1 MVIEIPKIA
10 CVLVHGRS
18 HETAAAFAHRHFSE
32 DEILDMTRSTGEAL
46 LETLGSRVIDG
57 RMTAIIE
64 AGSPAGAH
72 KLRVALASV
81 ARENYARR
89 FGIVLPDAHH
99 GEPNID
105 ARLKADGYREVFDVP
120 EAALESVEIRRMP
133 MPTDMRH
140 EQGPF
145 DIIGDVHGC
154 AEELEALLERLG
166 YQVHWTDDS
175 AWGRRP
181 RVIAPP
187 GRRAIFVGDL
197 VDRGPRSR
205 DVLAIVHSMV
215 EQDGNALLVPGNHD
229 VPLHN
234 PLMRLLRPYSHYRA
248 AMGEELEPA
257 RRLPDALV
265 SGLNTVDPYVWQ
277 RGRLRRQSLER
288 ACAQPSDGVLHLVAM
303 HHPPEHAPGVDKRRM
318 RGAEIGLAAL
328 WECGV
333 DVVLCGHLH
342 SWRVQPVRTAEGVL
356 LIQAGTGLST
366 RLRGE
371 PNDLNVLDIDGTAL
385 TVTRHVCAPGAAAFR
400 PDAVHRYDKPGAIWR
415 RAA

>member
-10 CVLVHGRS
+10 CVLVHGCS

-181 RVIAPP
+181 RVIAPS

-229 VPLHN
+229 VKFLRWLYGDKVSITHGLEATVKSLDGASDVFRADIRAMLKRLWSHLWLDGGRLAVAHAGIREPMLGRATPRVRHFCLYGDTSGARDGSGLPIRYHWALDYAGGTSIVYGHTPVPEPAWVN
-234 PLMRLLRPYSHYRA
+234 NTLCVDTGCCFGGRLTALRWPEREVVSVPARAAYARLLRPFGHP
-248 AMGEELEPA
+248 PA
-257 RRLPDALV
+257 R
-265 SGLNTVDPYVWQ
+265 
-277 RGRLRRQSLER
+277 
-288 ACAQPSDGVLHLVAM
+288 
-303 HHPPEHAPGVDKRRM
+303 PPA
-318 RGAEIGLAAL
+318 
-328 WECGV
+328 
-333 DVVLCGHLH
+333 
-342 SWRVQPVRTAEGVL
+342 S
-356 LIQAGTGLST
+356 
-366 RLRGE
+366 
-371 PNDLNVLDIDGTAL
+371 
-385 TVTRHVCAPGAAAFR
+385 
-400 PDAVHRYDKPGAIWR
+400 
-415 RAA
+415 